1 MIVLNDLDKVLN
13 VSQHMAVVIG
23 HARLIN
29 YAKNGFSRGFCHFLN
44 FGDSDGLD
52 IAYDGITKHSQ
63 HMAVA
68 IGYGCIINHVCLE
81 CIINAKR
88 SQKRNFGHKVTGLHG
103 AAHCT
108 SLQLGSYKVTCLPV
122 IHLTMKQVKE
132 VNGSGIGNLLLFT

>member
-1 MIVLNDLDKVLN
+1 VQK
-13 VSQHMAVVIG
+13 
-23 HARLIN
+23 R
-29 YAKNGFSRGFCHFLN
+29 AKNEVLGQFLE
-44 FGDSDGLD
+44 FGGSDGLD